1 MDVFA
6 ANAIYFC
13 ITSLLV
19 LYDAR
24 IYEVPGRSRA
34 ASALGGARST
44 QKPDYLFGSV
54 YNLIILSKPRTRLA
68 VPGPRLDSSLPCHT
82 CRQRCCRRSRWAI
95 KKFIFIMRAS
105 LVRSDINISEAGQ
118 RASERASNG
127 CSLLFEKW
135 FGRHKFCLFF
145 FSSPSP

>member
-6 ANAIYFC
+6 ANAIYYC

-34 ASALGGARST
+34 ASAWAARDQPRSPIICSA
-44 QKPDYLFGSV
+44 Q

-118 RASERASNG
+118 RARERASNG